1 MENIKKLKE
10 IKEMLHERNEYWWK
24 NERPD
29 LDLRYYVP
37 TDIICDSLAY
47 YERGLTEE
55 EYKAIYGG
63 TEEEKKEKYWNG
75 YDEYNYFSSLEG
87 VEYLGGDNTYNHTGN
102 VQNDFQW
109 HTFKLEDETYIVL
122 LAFHIGGDIR
132 GNYTDYIV
140 LEFDYELGFEEYMGG
155 EISWENG
162 LTFDLDIFG
171 KTFEITPMA
180 FDECVEV
187 YDRET
192 DDYVYGVWGNDD
204 ESVKS
209 LIIEKVM
216 REYMND
222 NDIIDR
228 QEYNNFL
235 DIEVY
240 NNIKKTRLNYEK
252 QKLLLNKTD
261 VYVVEDEK
269 LSEQDKKIYQE
280 YVKFLIAKIK
290 AELELAE
297 KRSENNG

>member
-1 MENIKKLKE
+1 MENIKNLKE

-24 NERPD
+24 EERPD
-29 LDLRYYVP
+29 LDLKYYIP
-37 TDIICDSLAY
+37 TDVMCDSLAY

-55 EYKAIYGG
+55 EYKAIY
-63 TEEEKKEKYWNG
+63 KENRQSTRTFFS
-75 YDEYNYFSSLEG
+75 YDEYDYFTNLEG
-87 VEYLGGDNTYNHTGN
+87 AEYLGEDNTYNHSGN

-109 HTFKLEDETYIVL
+109 HTIKLNDDTYIVL

-132 GNYTDYIV
+132 GNYTDYVV
-140 LEFDYELGFEEYMGG
+140 LEFDYEVGFEEFMGG

-187 YDRET
+187 YDREK

-204 ESVKS
+204 ESVRS

-216 REYMND
+216 REYMNE

-235 DIEVY
+235 EIESY
-240 NNIKKTRLNYEK
+240 RNIEETRLNYEK
-252 QKLLLNKTD
+252 QKALLNKTD
-261 VYVVEDEK
+261 MYLMEDKK
-269 LSEQDKKIYQE
+269 LSEQDRKIYKK
-280 YVKFLIAKIK
+280 YVEFLVIRIK
-290 AELELAE
+290 KELEFAE
-297 KRSENNG
+297 KRSEKE